1 MRSKKDIKIRLSYD
15 FLEPTDELPKYF
27 PVPEELGKKFK
38 AEVEARRLAR
48 QNMPKFRVKDNLFSD
63 SSDGGVR
70 GYGSIGSR
78 IEAIYRIY
86 RISHTARI
94 TFSLDEIERW
104 EKTFRARTGKQ
115 ALNQKRKQKQ
125 ERNQKGKSE

>member
-1 MRSKKDIKIRLSYD
+1 MRLKKDIKIRLSYD

-70 GYGSIGSR
+70 GYIRSR
-78 IEAIYRIY
+78 IRAKYSRCRIPN
-86 RISHTARI
+86 TARI
-94 TFSLDEIERW
+94 ILFLDEIEEW
-104 EKTFRARTGKQ
+104 EKEYLEQGLGNK
-115 ALNQKRKQKQ
+115 L
-125 ERNQKGKSE
+125 

>member
-1 MRSKKDIKIRLSYD
+1 MRLKKYS
-15 FLEPTDELPKYF
+15 
-27 PVPEELGKKFK
+27 PVPKRYKFLQIVNE
-38 AEVEARRLAR
+38 AEATSLAR
-48 QNMPKFRVKDNLFSD
+48 QNRSRFRVKDNLFSD

-104 EKTFRARTGKQ
+104 EKEHLEQGLGNSFKPKKKKKTKA
-115 ALNQKRKQKQ
+115 KRKK
-125 ERNQKGKSE
+125 

>member
-1 MRSKKDIKIRLSYD
+1 MKKYS
-15 FLEPTDELPKYF
+15 
-27 PVPEELGKKFK
+27 PVPKRYKFLQIVNE
-38 AEVEARRLAR
+38 AEATSLAR
-48 QNMPKFRVKDNLFSD
+48 QNMPRFRVKDNFFSGG
-63 SSDGGVR
+63 DGGVR

-104 EKTFRARTGKQ
+104 EKEHLEQRLGNSFKPKKKKTKARKKP
-115 ALNQKRKQKQ
+115 KRKK
-125 ERNQKGKSE
+125 

>member
-1 MRSKKDIKIRLSYD
+1 MRLKKYS
-15 FLEPTDELPKYF
+15 
-27 PVPEELGKKFK
+27 PVPKRYKFLQIVNE
-38 AEVEARRLAR
+38 AEATSLAR
-48 QNMPKFRVKDNLFSD
+48 QNRPRFRVKDNLFSD

-104 EKTFRARTGKQ
+104 EKEHLEQGLGNSFKPKKKKTKARKKP
-115 ALNQKRKQKQ
+115 KRKK
-125 ERNQKGKSE
+125 

>member
-1 MRSKKDIKIRLSYD
+1 MKKYS
-15 FLEPTDELPKYF
+15 
-27 PVPEELGKKFK
+27 PVPKRYKFLQIVNE
-38 AEVEARRLAR
+38 AEATSLAR
-48 QNMPKFRVKDNLFSD
+48 QNRPRFRVKDNLFSD

-104 EKTFRARTGKQ
+104 EKKHLEQRLGNSFKPKKKKTKARKKP
-115 ALNQKRKQKQ
+115 KRKK
-125 ERNQKGKSE
+125 